1 MKCEIKCTYLCQGVF
16 KWSQEAIK
24 KVDLVHS
31 LSQSH
36 HELSQTT
43 NTQRTLQED
52 LKRHSNALLPP
63 SGNSLS
69 KSLEGK
75 ITNTNLPL
83 FPLKAADLLPTRYC
97 LGCCLKLCVPN
108 GNSLISNKH
117 CLS

>member
-24 KVDLVHS
+24 EVDLVHS
-31 LSQSH
+31 LTQSH

-83 FPLKAADLLPTRYC
+83 FPLKAADFYFPHDT
-97 LGCCLKLCVPN
+97 VWVAA
-108 GNSLISNKH
+108 
-117 CLS
+117 

>member
-1 MKCEIKCTYLCQGVF
+1 MSVQFSSVAQSCPTLYLCQGVF

-24 KVDLVHS
+24 EVDLMHI
-31 LSQSH
+31 LTQSH
-36 HELSQTT
+36 HKLSQTT

-52 LKRHSNALLPP
+52 LKRHGNALLLP

-83 FPLKAADLLPTRYC
+83 FPLKATDFYSPHDTVWVAA
-97 LGCCLKLCVPN
+97 
-108 GNSLISNKH
+108 
-117 CLS
+117 